1 MVGKINN
8 LVGKINNLVGKINNF
23 IDYEYVRFCPFRAC
37 LELLQFLPD

>member
-23 IDYEYVRFCPFRAC
+23 IDYEYIRLKV
-37 LELLQFLPD
+37 

>member
-23 IDYEYVRFCPFRAC
+23 IDYDYIRLKA
-37 LELLQFLPD
+37 

>member
-23 IDYEYVRFCPFRAC
+23 IDYEYIRLKA
-37 LELLQFLPD
+37 